1 MDWIISIWRL
11 FGYVRLGDS
20 LAVIY
25 NHYESSRLCWR
36 SSGGDWVTNNSAT
49 SVSKNPEGYFM
60 IVNDYEQYA
69 KISRELKE
77 EFEMRILVS
86 CANGSGTSLM
96 MMRSVEKAMKN

>member
-69 KISRELKE
+69 KKFQE
-77 EFEMRILVS
+77 
-86 CANGSGTSLM
+86 N
-96 MMRSVEKAMKN
+96 